1 MSTLAIS
8 LFVAWA
14 VAAALAQHPALFRV
28 IGGRRTLGLV
38 PNFLFFTS
46 RIVGNELELL
56 VREESPPEAFGAW
69 REVPTVRSRTLVSFL
84 WNPGRRVGKAH
95 LDLAL
100 QLVELRLSGRRQ
112 EAPGS
117 AAYAVLARCAG
128 AEVSPGRRYQ
138 FAIRAT
144 PSLEPGGGQLLFVSE
159 PCGP

>member
-84 WNPGRRVGKAH
+84 WNPGRRVGKA
-95 LDLAL
+95 
-100 QLVELRLSGRRQ
+100 
-112 EAPGS
+112 
-117 AAYAVLARCAG
+117 G